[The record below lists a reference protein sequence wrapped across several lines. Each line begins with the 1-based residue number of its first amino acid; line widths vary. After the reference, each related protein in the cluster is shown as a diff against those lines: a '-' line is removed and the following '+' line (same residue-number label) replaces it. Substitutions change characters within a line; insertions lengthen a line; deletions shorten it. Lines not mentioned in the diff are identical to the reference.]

1 MFFCEFCKISKNAFS
16 YITPPV
22 AASEVYEKNSFTYSF
37 SCILLSFSKNASRLL
52 LPRGFESV
60 RAKFLSGLQ
69 AKGSARCNFLFNYDP
84 FWMRHLTLLLVVLST
99 VFLKKWEFIAIQR
112 LQKHSFFLSLCV
124 LICTFDKRLIALH
137 HGESNFVLK
146 SVSNS
151 RFKQ

>member
-37 SCILLSFSKNASRLL
+37 SCILLSFSKNALKVCEQNFFHDYKQKVVRDVIFCSITIH
-52 LPRGFESV
+52 FE
-60 RAKFLSGLQ
+60 FGIW
-69 AKGSARCNFLFNYDP
+69 RCFWWSWVLF
-84 FWMRHLTLLLVVLST
+84 FS
-99 VFLKKWEFIAIQR
+99 KKIGIYCNTKIT
-112 LQKHSFFLSLCV
+112 KHSFFLSLCV

-137 HGESNFVLK
+137 HGEFVLK

>member
-1 MFFCEFCKISKNAFS
+1 MKLRDANLHVSEVVARICSVRKGVLRNFIKFTGKHMCERVSFLIKLQPSVCNFIKRETLAQVFFCEFCKISKNAFS

-69 AKGSARCNFLFNYDP
+69 AKGSARCNFLLNYDP
-84 FWMRHLTLLLVVLST
+84 F
-99 VFLKKWEFIAIQR
+99 
-112 LQKHSFFLSLCV
+112 
-124 LICTFDKRLIALH
+124 
-137 HGESNFVLK
+137 
-146 SVSNS
+146 
-151 RFKQ
+151 

>member
-1 MFFCEFCKISKNAFS
+1 MKLRDANLHVSEVVARICSVRKGVLRNFIKFTGKHMCERVSFLIKLQPSVCNFIKRETLAQVFFCEFCKISKNAFS

-52 LPRGFESV
+52 LPRGFEIV

-84 FWMRHLTLLLVVLST
+84 F
-99 VFLKKWEFIAIQR
+99 
-112 LQKHSFFLSLCV
+112 
-124 LICTFDKRLIALH
+124 
-137 HGESNFVLK
+137 
-146 SVSNS
+146 
-151 RFKQ
+151 

>member
-1 MFFCEFCKISKNAFS
+1 MKLRDANLHVSEVVARICSVRKGVLRNFIKFTGKHMCERVSFLIKLQPSVCNFIKRETLAQVFFCEFCKISENAFS

-84 FWMRHLTLLLVVLST
+84 F
-99 VFLKKWEFIAIQR
+99 
-112 LQKHSFFLSLCV
+112 
-124 LICTFDKRLIALH
+124 
-137 HGESNFVLK
+137 
-146 SVSNS
+146 
-151 RFKQ
+151 

>member
-1 MFFCEFCKISKNAFS
+1 MKLRDANLHVSEVVARICSVRKGVLRNFIKFTGKHMCERVSFLIKLQPSVCNFIKRETLAQVFFCEFCKISKNAFS

-69 AKGSARCNFLFNYDP
+69 AKGSARRNFLFNYDP
-84 FWMRHLTLLLVVLST
+84 F
-99 VFLKKWEFIAIQR
+99 
-112 LQKHSFFLSLCV
+112 
-124 LICTFDKRLIALH
+124 
-137 HGESNFVLK
+137 
-146 SVSNS
+146 
-151 RFKQ
+151 

>member
-1 MFFCEFCKISKNAFS
+1 MKLRDANLHVSEVVARICSVRKGVLRNFIKFTGKHMCERVSFLIKLQPSVCNFIKRETLAQVFFCEFCKISKNAFS

-69 AKGSARCNFLFNYDP
+69 AKGSARCNFQFNYDP
-84 FWMRHLTLLLVVLST
+84 F
-99 VFLKKWEFIAIQR
+99 
-112 LQKHSFFLSLCV
+112 
-124 LICTFDKRLIALH
+124 
-137 HGESNFVLK
+137 
-146 SVSNS
+146 
-151 RFKQ
+151 

>member
-1 MFFCEFCKISKNAFS
+1 MKLRDANLHVSEVVARICSVRKGVLRNFIKFTGKHMCDRVSFLIKLQPSVCNFIKRETLAQVFFCEFCKISKNAFS

-84 FWMRHLTLLLVVLST
+84 F
-99 VFLKKWEFIAIQR
+99 
-112 LQKHSFFLSLCV
+112 
-124 LICTFDKRLIALH
+124 
-137 HGESNFVLK
+137 
-146 SVSNS
+146 
-151 RFKQ
+151 

>member
-1 MFFCEFCKISKNAFS
+1 MKLRDANLHVSEVVARICSVRKGVLRNFIKFTGKYMCERVSFLIKLQPSVCNFIKRETLAQVFFCEFCKISKNAFS

-84 FWMRHLTLLLVVLST
+84 F
-99 VFLKKWEFIAIQR
+99 
-112 LQKHSFFLSLCV
+112 
-124 LICTFDKRLIALH
+124 
-137 HGESNFVLK
+137 
-146 SVSNS
+146 
-151 RFKQ
+151 

>member
-1 MFFCEFCKISKNAFS
+1 MKLRDANLHVSEVVARICSVRKGVLRNFIKFTGKHMCERVSFLIKLQPSVCNFIKRETLAQVFFCEFCKISKNAFS

-22 AASEVYEKNSFTYSF
+22 AASEVYEKSSFTYSF

-84 FWMRHLTLLLVVLST
+84 F
-99 VFLKKWEFIAIQR
+99 
-112 LQKHSFFLSLCV
+112 
-124 LICTFDKRLIALH
+124 
-137 HGESNFVLK
+137 
-146 SVSNS
+146 
-151 RFKQ
+151 

>member
-1 MFFCEFCKISKNAFS
+1 MKLRDANLHVSEVVARICSVRKGVLRNFIKFTGKHMCERVSFLIKLHPSVCNFIKRETLAQVFFCEFCKISKNAFS

-22 AASEVYEKNSFTYSF
+22 AASEVYEKSSFTYSF

-84 FWMRHLTLLLVVLST
+84 F
-99 VFLKKWEFIAIQR
+99 
-112 LQKHSFFLSLCV
+112 
-124 LICTFDKRLIALH
+124 
-137 HGESNFVLK
+137 
-146 SVSNS
+146 
-151 RFKQ
+151 

>member
-1 MFFCEFCKISKNAFS
+1 MKLRDANLHVSEVVARICSVRKGVLRNFIKFTGKHMCERVSFLIKLQPSVCNFIKRETLAQVFFCEFCKISKNAFS

-84 FWMRHLTLLLVVLST
+84 F
-99 VFLKKWEFIAIQR
+99 
-112 LQKHSFFLSLCV
+112 
-124 LICTFDKRLIALH
+124 
-137 HGESNFVLK
+137 
-146 SVSNS
+146 
-151 RFKQ
+151 